1 MLKAAEDRGHLEWAR
16 APDNAGDY
24 NSKSEDI
31 DFFRDGGDWDSY
43 YGRFFLRWY
52 SQQLID
58 HGDRVLSLAH
68 LAFES
73 TPIAAK
79 VRGILFSKGICFI
92 SISEK

>member
-1 MLKAAEDRGHLEWAR
+1 MLKAAEDRGHLEWAK

-79 VRGILFSKGICFI
+79 VRQILSFQGNLFHLHI
-92 SISEK
+92 